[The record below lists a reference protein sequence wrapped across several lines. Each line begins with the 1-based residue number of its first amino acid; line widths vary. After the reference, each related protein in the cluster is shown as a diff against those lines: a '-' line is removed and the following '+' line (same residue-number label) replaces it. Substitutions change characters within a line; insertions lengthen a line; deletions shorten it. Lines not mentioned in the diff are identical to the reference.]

1 MNIYGIIFFLGCI
14 VFGCSVSN
22 GFQPVAIVF
31 VTLMKIELNGYM
43 MHIKYSVHS
52 CMLYAKIVEDGD
64 TRRWGSGEEARA
76 AQLWLYIE

>member
-1 MNIYGIIFFLGCI
+1 MNIYGVIFFLGCI

-22 GFQPVAIVF
+22 GLQPVAIVF

-43 MHIKYSVHS
+43 MHIKYSAHS

-64 TRRWGSGEEARA
+64 IRRGRGGGEGE
-76 AQLWLYIE
+76 